1 MIRALS
7 LALLAGP
14 AAADGTP
21 GEFDYYVLA
30 LSWQPTWCAL
40 EGEGAPQCD
49 EGRGWT
55 LHGLWPQHEEG
66 WPSDCPSAFGDPT
79 RREAAAM
86 ADIMGSA
93 GLARHEWRR
102 HGTCSGLSPGGY
114 FALSR
119 RAFEAAAIPDAFGR
133 LPRAVEIPA
142 SVVEE
147 AFLREDGRL
156 VPDGVT
162 VTCEAGHVEEVRL
175 CLTRELEPRPCA
187 PDARRDCRL
196 PDALMRPVE
205 EREPPNPGP
214 G

>member
-1 MIRALS
+1 MIRALA

-14 AAADGTP
+14 AGAEDVP
-21 GEFDYYVLA
+21 GEFDHYVLA
-30 LSWQPTWCAL
+30 LSWQPNWCAR

-49 EGRGWT
+49 RGLGWT
-55 LHGLWPQHEEG
+55 LHGLWPQHEAG
-66 WPSDCPSAFGDPT
+66 WPSDCPSPFGEPS

-102 HGTCSGLSPGGY
+102 HGTCSGLSPAGY

-119 RAFEAAAIPDAFGR
+119 RAFEAAAIPEAFGR

-142 SVVEE
+142 SVVED